1 MGYSDNPHERKNFPP
16 AKDVF
21 FSHLASR
28 KFSFTTILTS
38 QDKRCPYNTLLMTT
52 RIIWIHL
59 RCHYK
64 EMISDA
70 WKSNAILILFPFNH
84 YVKATHLSVYRTA
97 LGNNLVLII
106 IILPE
111 SCSISSKSKLR
122 AKLCPTYRYGSFRI
136 FFARKYQ

>member
-1 MGYSDNPHERKNFPP
+1 
-16 AKDVF
+16 
-21 FSHLASR
+21 
-28 KFSFTTILTS
+28 
-38 QDKRCPYNTLLMTT
+38 
-52 RIIWIHL
+52 
-59 RCHYK
+59 
-64 EMISDA
+64 MITDA

-84 YVKATHLSVYRTA
+84 YLKATHLSVYRTA

-111 SCSISSKSKLR
+111 SCSINSKSELR